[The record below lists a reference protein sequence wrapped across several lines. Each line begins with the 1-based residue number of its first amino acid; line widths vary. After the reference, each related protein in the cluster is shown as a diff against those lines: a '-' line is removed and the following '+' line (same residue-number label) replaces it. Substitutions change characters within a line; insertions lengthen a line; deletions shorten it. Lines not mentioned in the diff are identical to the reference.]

1 LPHDFPID
9 PKWKDRSS
17 EEDGAEEPVIM
28 KELASLVRHVHGSLE
43 PKSKLIEDF
52 SEKHPDCSR
61 NAIEKKLK

>member
-1 LPHDFPID
+1 MEFPLD
-9 PKWKDRSS
+9 PKWKDRSD
-17 EEDGAEEPVIM
+17 EDLAAAEEPAINR
-28 KELASLVRHVHGSLE
+28 ELASLVRHVHGSLE